1 MAADLHPFTP
11 PIQLLPSAASI
22 SIDWLAWIKWPCSCL
37 VNWASLWCS
46 PPPPHCIS
54 LKSALSICPVFRQT
68 TAWKWEFPLP
78 PHALTHPPP
87 QLLFL
92 LLLSFTQWSKMCMVS
107 PFGNLVDSGK
117 HYNHLYFH
125 NSAST
130 LIPSKLGCR
139 TEEKATTLHR
149 EGKALKKSSYSFLTY
164 MLTRFYQLNIF
175 MYILKKKTH

>member
-1 MAADLHPFTP
+1 MFPTPTTVHFTQIRFIYLSSLQANHSLKMGISTP
-11 PIQLLPSAASI
+11 PTCTDTPSS
-22 SIDWLAWIKWPCSCL
+22 S
-37 VNWASLWCS
+37 ASL
-46 PPPPHCIS
+46 PPPTLFHAVV
-54 LKSALSICPVFRQT
+54 KDVYG
-68 TAWKWEFPLP
+68 FPLR
-78 PHALTHPPP
+78 
-87 QLLFL
+87 Q
-92 LLLSFTQWSKMCMVS
+92 S
-107 PFGNLVDSGK
+107 SGK

-175 MYILKKKTH
+175 MYILKKKPTKMQNRVFPGVKWALATWLCKEIQIIT